1 MWLCPGVTMLNSAM
15 EQLFSE
21 CQCNSIQPRPVLV
34 TVSPSTITI
43 AEPDQCDVV
52 LAECRVRFLSF
63 VAIALSDVRY
73 VF

>member
-1 MWLCPGVTMLNSAM
+1 MLNSAM

-21 CQCNSIQPRPVLV
+21 SQCDSVKPRPVLV
-34 TVSPSTITI
+34 TVSSSTIII

-52 LAECRVRFLSF
+52 LAKCRMRFLSL